1 MNKSAAAPDI
11 AQKAQAPSPRLT
23 PTARAILDY
32 LESVGD
38 KPVTKAAIAREL
50 GRCEKTV
57 DRLVANLRSNGLL
70 QVEEHW
76 ADNGGQL
83 PNTYSV
89 SR

>member
-1 MNKSAAAPDI
+1 MNNPAVAPDT
-11 AQKAQAPSPRLT
+11 AQEAQAPSHRLT
-23 PTARAILDY
+23 PTALAILDY

-57 DRLVANLRSNGLL
+57 DRLVAGLRNDGLL
-70 QVEEHW
+70 RVEEHW